1 MFELGVE
8 TRRQTD
14 TVITR
19 AEAVAKLEKK
29 KAKGQNMSLD
39 VFAQTTVHFF
49 TSQSKVWTL
58 QEMIMRFGV
67 VGSLS
72 PSAFTATQRAA
83 AITCP
88 GCC

>member
-29 KAKGQNMSLD
+29 AKGQNTSLD
-39 VFAQTTVHFF
+39 VFAQTTVHYF

-58 QEMIMRFGV
+58 QERIMRFGV

-72 PSAFTATQRAA
+72 QSAFTATQRAA